1 MINNLFLLYVLQI
14 IFVLSYDK
22 IKSRNEVH
30 MSKEYMKKNEGFLAQ
45 KVA

>member
-1 MINNLFLLYVLQI
+1 MIKNLFLFYVLQI

-30 MSKEYMKKNEGFLAQ
+30 MSKEYMKKNAVFWA
-45 KVA
+45 